1 MNDEKQ
7 VSFRNKIFNF
17 NRPRFIFFGVPF
29 YLELLVF
36 PIGIWKKGRAQ
47 GLEYSG
53 LAYSHNSIDT
63 VLYKAPC
70 KRTQHCWMLHVTVCT
85 PCCMYAVA
93 CCWELLHPFAHGRN
107 NSQHCWELFRPFAR
121 SLKTK
126 LKSNQN
132 TLLGKHRQNIL
143 QDIIVKLRAIGGN
156 IVAQQLL
163 TLFDVTCCVHL
174 HTLLHVVGSC
184 CPKF

>member
-85 PCCMYAVA
+85 PCCMYVVA
-93 CCWELLHPFAHGRN
+93 C
-107 NSQHCWELFRPFAR
+107 CWELFRPFAR
-121 SLKTK
+121 NLKTK

-132 TLLGKHRQNIL
+132 TLFGKHRQNSLQEIIL
-143 QDIIVKLRAIGGN
+143 KLRANGGN
-156 IVAQQLL
+156 IVGQQFL

-184 CPKF
+184 CPEF